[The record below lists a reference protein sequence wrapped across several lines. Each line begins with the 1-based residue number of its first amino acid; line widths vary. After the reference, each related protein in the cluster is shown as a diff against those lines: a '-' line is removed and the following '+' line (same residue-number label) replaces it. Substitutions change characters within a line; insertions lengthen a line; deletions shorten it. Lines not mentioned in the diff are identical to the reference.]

1 MKKLYYTRLIF
12 AGIIFTLSILAVY
25 GIVYPI
31 KFMDLQFTALLQ
43 RVITDFSITAVVL
56 ILALAIITFIFGRIY
71 CSMICPFGIL
81 QEIAGLIFKRKNSL
95 QKNLP
100 IKYFIS
106 AITFGILIGGS
117 AIVIRY
123 IDPYTTFSSALS
135 LSITGL
141 IVTTVVLFLV
151 FFKNRAF
158 CTNICPVGTIL
169 GLLSKVSINKIYMD
183 KDKCIS
189 CGLCAQNCP
198 SGCINKDLKT
208 VDNETCIKCFKCLSK
223 CHKNAIKY
231 GKEPK
236 ENVKFS
242 IKRRNLIL
250 ASTTLVL
257 LGGAIKA
264 GIEIGKNFAKKIHD
278 VILPPGAVDTNR
290 MANKCLNCNL
300 CIENCPNK
308 ILEKANDTFP
318 TVHINYSKGEGYCKF
333 DCKNCSEVCPS
344 GAIKKI
350 SIEEKQKTRI
360 GMAMLKTDFCTK
372 CGKCIKRCPT
382 QAISRINKEII
393 IDGSKCIGCG
403 RCAKICKHKAIEI
416 FAVNEQQII

>member
-141 IVTTVVLFLV
+141 IVTTVVLFWS
-151 FFKNRAF
+151 F
-158 CTNICPVGTIL
+158 
-169 GLLSKVSINKIYMD
+169 SKTELFVQI
-183 KDKCIS
+183 
-189 CGLCAQNCP
+189 
-198 SGCINKDLKT
+198 
-208 VDNETCIKCFKCLSK
+208 F
-223 CHKNAIKY
+223 
-231 GKEPK
+231 
-236 ENVKFS
+236 
-242 IKRRNLIL
+242 
-250 ASTTLVL
+250 VL
-257 LGGAIKA
+257 
-264 GIEIGKNFAKKIHD
+264 
-278 VILPPGAVDTNR
+278 
-290 MANKCLNCNL
+290 
-300 CIENCPNK
+300 
-308 ILEKANDTFP
+308 
-318 TVHINYSKGEGYCKF
+318 
-333 DCKNCSEVCPS
+333 
-344 GAIKKI
+344 
-350 SIEEKQKTRI
+350 
-360 GMAMLKTDFCTK
+360 
-372 CGKCIKRCPT
+372 
-382 QAISRINKEII
+382 
-393 IDGSKCIGCG
+393 
-403 RCAKICKHKAIEI
+403 
-416 FAVNEQQII
+416 